1 MLELFEEAQAGNR
14 RALARLISQVERGM
28 DSLEGEDSAE
38 SIIGAVYP
46 HTGRAHVIGVTG
58 APGSGKSSLVNE
70 LAKAFRR
77 QTRTV
82 GVIAVDP
89 SSPFTGGALLGD
101 RIRMRDLSGDKGV
114 FIRSMASRGRLG
126 GLARATAGVVK
137 ILDAVGF
144 EIILIE
150 TVGAGQAEVDIAG
163 AAHTTLVVEAPGM
176 GDDIQTIKAGILEIA
191 DIIVLNKSDRPGRES
206 TVKALR
212 AMLRLGHSTRARADH
227 PESYWHPAL
236 QETVAIN
243 GEGIPD
249 LVQTIQRHWEHLHA
263 TGEWLER
270 EKDRSRQEIEQL
282 LSNHLLRRLARA
294 VPQAEREGLVA
305 AVAQR
310 QLDPY
315 TAVAQLSAQLAVW
328 S

>member
-1 MLELFEEAQAGNR
+1 MLELFNAAQAGNR
-14 RALARLISQVERGM
+14 RALARLISLVERGM
-28 DSLEGEDSAE
+28 DSMEGEDSAE
-38 SIIGAVYP
+38 TIISAVYP
-46 HTGRAHVIGVTG
+46 HTGHAHVIGVTG

-77 QTRTV
+77 QERTV

-101 RIRMRDLSGDKGV
+101 RIRMRDLSGDRGV

-144 EIILIE
+144 EIVLIE

-212 AMLRLGHSTRARADH
+212 AMLRLGHSTRARPDH

-243 GEGIPD
+243 GEGVPE
-249 LVQTIQRHWEHLHA
+249 LVLTIQRHWEHLHA

-282 LSNHLLRRLARA
+282 LSNYLLRRLAQA

-315 TAVAQLSAQLAVW
+315 AAVAQLSAQLTAL

>member
-77 QTRTV
+77 QARTV

>member
-77 QTRTV
+77 QARTV

-227 PESYWHPAL
+227 PESYWHPVL

-315 TAVAQLSAQLAVW
+315 TAVAQLSAQLAIW